1 MIKRILSKFFLAIPV
16 TLVLAGSMFS
26 HSCANTTDAP
36 TGGDKDTIPPVIK
49 EITPLPGSVNVPVK
63 GVTFRF
69 TFNEFVTIKN
79 AKNIFLSP
87 PLKKAPKS
95 RVKGKSVI
103 VYFEEDLLPNTT
115 YTIDFTDAIAD
126 NNEGNMYPGFTY
138 VFSTGENIDSM
149 MLTGTVQDFKS
160 LTPQKGITVMLY
172 KDHSDSAV
180 LLHRP
185 DAAVKTDE
193 WGFFCLRNIK
203 DTLYRL
209 YAIKDEAGDN
219 IYDPQTD
226 FIGYSDTLVS
236 PSGKVNDSIKELK
249 KYEMTDT
256 VNCLARHSDVE
267 IRLFREKGAKQM
279 INNKVRVD
287 ERTSYISFTAAD
299 AHVDSMWVRGFKP
312 EEIITQFNIERD
324 SLEIWINNRTKPIP
338 DTLHVFVNYRKTDTS
353 GILKP
358 YIEHVKLAK
367 EGANKL
373 KKTYRKNIRHED
385 TICVYSLKAE
395 PELVEQKGFSL
406 EFKHPIIYE
415 HFDSLVFMTVNPKQ
429 KEQKAEFELV
439 PDSTNILRYSIMP
452 KTRLLPGWEYYVKV
466 PERAFRDINGYYC
479 DSTITKVSLPKEETL
494 SKLNLVLNDV
504 EGHYIID
511 LLNEKRDK
519 ILRTYSVSSSGSV
532 SFPYLRAGK
541 YVVRITEDRNNNG
554 IIDTGSLLEHRQPE
568 KVLYYKRDGK
578 IFIDIPESA
587 ELDQEVSLKK
597 MFADEK

>member
-1 MIKRILSKFFLAIPV
+1 M
-16 TLVLAGSMFS
+16 
-26 HSCANTTDAP
+26 
-36 TGGDKDTIPPVIK
+36 
-49 EITPLPGSVNVPVK
+49 
-63 GVTFRF
+63 
-69 TFNEFVTIKN
+69 
-79 AKNIFLSP
+79 
-87 PLKKAPKS
+87 
-95 RVKGKSVI
+95 
-103 VYFEEDLLPNTT
+103 YFEEDLLPNTT

>member
-1 MIKRILSKFFLAIPV
+1 MIKRLLSKFFPAIPV
-16 TLVLAGSMFS
+16 AFVLAGTMFS

-49 EITPLPGSVNVPVK
+49 GIVPLPGSINVPVK
-63 GVTFRF
+63 GATFRF

-95 RVKGKSVI
+95 KIKGKSVI

-138 VFSTGENIDSM
+138 VFSTGESIDSM

-160 LTPQKGITVMLY
+160 LKPQKGITVMLY
-172 KDHSDSAV
+172 RDHSDSAV
-180 LLHRP
+180 LLRRP

-209 YAIKDEAGDN
+209 YAIKDETGDN

-226 FIGYSDTLVS
+226 LIGFSDTLLS
-236 PSGKVNDSIKELK
+236 PFRKVNDSIKELK

-256 VNCLARHSDVE
+256 VNCLARYSDVE

-287 ERTSYISFTAAD
+287 ERTSYISFTAED
-299 AHVDSMWVRGFKP
+299 AHVDSMWIRGFKP
-312 EEIITQFNIERD
+312 EEIITQFNVERD
-324 SLEIWINNRTKPIP
+324 SLEIWINNRSKAIP

-367 EGANKL
+367 ERANKV

-385 TICVYSLKAE
+385 TICIYSLKAV
-395 PELVEQKGFSL
+395 PELVEQNGFAL
-406 EFKHPIIYE
+406 EFKHPIIFE
-415 HFDSLVFMTVNPKQ
+415 HFDSLIFMSVNPKQ
-429 KEQKAEFELV
+429 KEQKAEFKVL

-452 KTRLLPGWEYYVKV
+452 KIRLLPGWEYYVKV
-466 PERAFRDINGYYC
+466 PARSFRDINGYYC
-479 DSTITKVSLPKEETL
+479 DSVITKVSLPKEETL
-494 SKLNLVLNDV
+494 SKLNLLLNDV

-511 LLNEKRDK
+511 LLDEKKDK
-519 ILRTYSVSSSGSV
+519 IIRTYSVSSSGSV

-541 YVVRITEDRNNNG
+541 YVIRITEDRNGNG
-554 IIDTGSLLEHRQPE
+554 TIDTGSLLEHRQPE
-568 KVLYYKRDGK
+568 KVLYYKRDDK

-597 MFADEK
+597 LFADEK